1 MNDVNHI
8 VKKSITKLSEL
19 QEELQ
24 ELDSQLLVT
33 QVSFYHPEQLYML
46 IDSPYHGYIEDAGE
60 LAELSD
66 KRRSLVPRG
75 ACQPWG

>member
-33 QVSFYHPEQLYML
+33 QVSTGGLILAFQML
-46 IDSPYHGYIEDAGE
+46 LPFF
-60 LAELSD
+60 
-66 KRRSLVPRG
+66 
-75 ACQPWG
+75 

>member
-33 QVSFYHPEQLYML
+33 QVSLCYVAVPK
-46 IDSPYHGYIEDAGE
+46 I
-60 LAELSD
+60 LSNATKD
-66 KRRSLVPRG
+66 FL
-75 ACQPWG
+75 

>member
-33 QVSFYHPEQLYML
+33 QVRLCYGKIAIMSQEDSFWPISYH
-46 IDSPYHGYIEDAGE
+46 ICG
-60 LAELSD
+60 
-66 KRRSLVPRG
+66 
-75 ACQPWG
+75 C

>member
-33 QVSFYHPEQLYML
+33 QVGF
-46 IDSPYHGYIEDAGE
+46 
-60 LAELSD
+60 
-66 KRRSLVPRG
+66 LVTG
-75 ACQPWG
+75 

>member
-33 QVSFYHPEQLYML
+33 QVSTGGLILAFQMQLPFFLVLTLKL
-46 IDSPYHGYIEDAGE
+46 IY
-60 LAELSD
+60 
-66 KRRSLVPRG
+66 
-75 ACQPWG
+75 

>member
-33 QVSFYHPEQLYML
+33 QVSTGGLN
-46 IDSPYHGYIEDAGE
+46 SS
-60 LAELSD
+60 LSN
-66 KRRSLVPRG
+66 
-75 ACQPWG
+75 ATAIF

>member
-33 QVSFYHPEQLYML
+33 QVSRGGLILAFQMQL
-46 IDSPYHGYIEDAGE
+46 PFF
-60 LAELSD
+60 
-66 KRRSLVPRG
+66 
-75 ACQPWG
+75 

>member
-33 QVSFYHPEQLYML
+33 QVSLCYLAMRFQESVAKIRSNTAIDLLLLYHCMTRLCFY
-46 IDSPYHGYIEDAGE
+46 
-60 LAELSD
+60 
-66 KRRSLVPRG
+66 
-75 ACQPWG
+75 W

>member
-33 QVSFYHPEQLYML
+33 QVGHRKAKYML
-46 IDSPYHGYIEDAGE
+46 
-60 LAELSD
+60 
-66 KRRSLVPRG
+66 
-75 ACQPWG
+75 

>member
-46 IDSPYHGYIEDAGE
+46 
-60 LAELSD
+60 
-66 KRRSLVPRG
+66 KR
-75 ACQPWG
+75 QP